1 MSAGGEQATWAR
13 DGHSRNGLLLVLRSP
28 AQPAAR
34 GTSTRHACAVD
45 RDLRDLPPDPDE
57 LDRRGSG
64 RGRCGGN
71 IRRGPGAGPGPG
83 CGTGG
88 ETHACTRQARNHDR
102 SQGRRSIGQGPI
114 HSQERG
120 QDRVQSQGACQK
132 QVSGHAEHR
141 QEKVSPAAVRVDRLE
156 KTLGPNKV
164 LRGISFEAQPGEIF
178 GLLGPNGAG
187 KTTTLRIICTLLAPD
202 AGSVEVLG
210 FDTRT
215 APQEVRRRVG
225 VVTAE
230 IGVYPRLSAREN
242 IQYFAELS
250 GVMDGKVRQRVEAVI
265 DRLDMGSFANQR
277 AESLS
282 SGQKQ
287 KVAIARAIVHDPP
300 VLMFDEPTSNLDVLA
315 SREIREFMVESKE
328 RGKCVIFSTH
338 VLHDAERLCDRVT
351 IIHQGRV
358 VADGATADVR
368 RGYQDLEESFL
379 TLVESA
385 T

>member
-1 MSAGGEQATWAR
+1 VTQT
-13 DGHSRNGLLLVLRSP
+13 
-28 AQPAAR
+28 
-34 GTSTRHACAVD
+34 
-45 RDLRDLPPDPDE
+45 
-57 LDRRGSG
+57 
-64 RGRCGGN
+64 
-71 IRRGPGAGPGPG
+71 
-83 CGTGG
+83 
-88 ETHACTRQARNHDR
+88 
-102 SQGRRSIGQGPI
+102 
-114 HSQERG
+114 
-120 QDRVQSQGACQK
+120 
-132 QVSGHAEHR
+132 
-141 QEKVSPAAVRVDRLE
+141 AVRVDRLE
-156 KTLGPNKV
+156 KQLGTNKV
-164 LRGISFEAQPGEIF
+164 LRGITFDARSGEIF

-230 IGVYPRLSAREN
+230 IGIYPRLTAREN
-242 IQYFAELS
+242 IAYFAELT
-250 GVMDGKVRQRVEAVI
+250 GVLNGQVERRVDAVV
-265 DRLDMGSFANQR
+265 DRLDMGAFAHQR

-315 SREIREFMVESKE
+315 SRDIREFMVESRG

-351 IIHQGRV
+351 IIHEGRV
-358 VADGATADVR
+358 VASGTTAEVR
-368 RGYQDLEESFL
+368 GDNQDLENSFL
-379 TLVESA
+379 SLVEAAS
-385 T
+385 

>member
-1 MSAGGEQATWAR
+1 MA
-13 DGHSRNGLLLVLRSP
+13 
-28 AQPAAR
+28 
-34 GTSTRHACAVD
+34 
-45 RDLRDLPPDPDE
+45 
-57 LDRRGSG
+57 
-64 RGRCGGN
+64 
-71 IRRGPGAGPGPG
+71 
-83 CGTGG
+83 
-88 ETHACTRQARNHDR
+88 
-102 SQGRRSIGQGPI
+102 
-114 HSQERG
+114 
-120 QDRVQSQGACQK
+120 
-132 QVSGHAEHR
+132 
-141 QEKVSPAAVRVDRLE
+141 AAVRVDRLE
-156 KTLGPNKV
+156 KTLGSNKV
-164 LRGISFEAQPGEIF
+164 LRGISFEAHSGEIF

-187 KTTTLRIICTLLAPD
+187 KTTTLRIICTLLTPD
-202 AGSVEVLG
+202 SGSVDVLG

-242 IQYFAELS
+242 ISYFAELS
-250 GVMDGKVRQRVEAVI
+250 GLLDGDLDRRVDAVLE
-265 DRLDMGSFANQR
+265 RLDMASFASQR

-315 SREIREFMVESKE
+315 SREIRQFMVESKQ

-358 VADGATADVR
+358 VAHGATADVR
-368 RGYQDLEESFL
+368 RGYQDLEDSFL

-385 T
+385 P

>member
-1 MSAGGEQATWAR
+1 MA
-13 DGHSRNGLLLVLRSP
+13 
-28 AQPAAR
+28 
-34 GTSTRHACAVD
+34 
-45 RDLRDLPPDPDE
+45 
-57 LDRRGSG
+57 
-64 RGRCGGN
+64 
-71 IRRGPGAGPGPG
+71 
-83 CGTGG
+83 
-88 ETHACTRQARNHDR
+88 
-102 SQGRRSIGQGPI
+102 
-114 HSQERG
+114 
-120 QDRVQSQGACQK
+120 
-132 QVSGHAEHR
+132 
-141 QEKVSPAAVRVDRLE
+141 AAVKVDRLE

-164 LRGISFEAQPGEIF
+164 LRGISLEAHAGEIF

-202 AGSVEVLG
+202 AGSVDVLG

-242 IQYFAELS
+242 IAYFAELS
-250 GVMDGKVRQRVEAVI
+250 GLIRVHPGRADELDGDLDRKVDAVLE
-265 DRLDMGSFANQR
+265 RLDMGSFANQR

-282 SGQKQ
+282 SGQRQ

-315 SREIREFMVESKE
+315 SREIREFMVESKG

-338 VLHDAERLCDRVT
+338 VMHDAERLCDRVT
-351 IIHQGRV
+351 IIHHGRV

-368 RGYQDLEESFL
+368 RGYQDLEDSFL
-379 TLVESA
+379 ALVESA
-385 T
+385 K